1 MTDGRDEMQRR
12 ANEAMANWKGDPRD
26 AEIERLRAA
35 LREIECGE
43 LTDRPAETRA
53 FARAALEER
62 T

>member
-1 MTDGRDEMQRR
+1 MTDGRDEMQRL

-35 LREIECGE
+35 LRHVDECSAQKHVREI
-43 LTDRPAETRA
+43 
-53 FARAALEER
+53 ARAALKDR